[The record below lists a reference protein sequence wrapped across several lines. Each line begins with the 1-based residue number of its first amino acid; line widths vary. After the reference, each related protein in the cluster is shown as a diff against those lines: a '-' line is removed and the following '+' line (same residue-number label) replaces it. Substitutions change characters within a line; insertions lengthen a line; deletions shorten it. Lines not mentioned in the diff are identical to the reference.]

1 MEFHHDFIVADTFR
15 TRKVQTALSLVFTNY
30 RAEPSVRF
38 RSTKHN
44 KQKNTHHKGVYFF
57 ISGGPD
63 RNRTDTLIQNLILSQ
78 ARLPVPPQGQKDTVA
93 YFAAAFFASTF
104 LTRRALRVGL

>member
-57 ISGGPD
+57 VSGGPD
-63 RNRTDTLIQNLILSQ
+63 RNVIPTT
-78 ARLPVPPQGQKDTVA
+78 
-93 YFAAAFFASTF
+93 
-104 LTRRALRVGL
+104 